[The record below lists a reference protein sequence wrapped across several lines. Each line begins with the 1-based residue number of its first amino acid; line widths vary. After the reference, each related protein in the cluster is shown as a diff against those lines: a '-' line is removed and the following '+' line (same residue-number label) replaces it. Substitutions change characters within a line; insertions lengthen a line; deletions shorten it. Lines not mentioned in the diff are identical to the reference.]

1 MSTASHRSPG
11 RPPAEE
17 SERIAARLTEAGW
30 KLLLTSGPE
39 KFTLDSLAAA
49 THTGKQ
55 TIYAR
60 FAGKAVLLQAI
71 LEDRV
76 NMVSQ
81 EMSRLDGSKDAHG
94 AFADLAFRI
103 LQSLTRPE
111 VRMLDRLVDWIDA
124 NSPGQRGAACRRA
137 IQDRVRA
144 QMCNNLAFAI
154 QHWGLAIDDVPG
166 AADFWLDAVY
176 GHVQMVDGFNSEQ
189 QDWADKVARFF
200 LRGVSTP

>member
-1 MSTASHRSPG
+1 MSTARHRSPG

-17 SERIAARLTEAGW
+17 SARIGARLTDAAW
-30 KLLLTSGPE
+30 TLLLATGPE

-103 LQSLTRPE
+103 LHSLTRPE
-111 VRMLDRLVDWIDA
+111 VRMLDRLVDWLDA
-124 NSPGQRGAACRRA
+124 NSPGQRGSAGRRA
-137 IQDRVRA
+137 IHDRVRA
-144 QMCNNLAFAI
+144 QMCDNLEFAI
-154 QHWGLAIDDVPG
+154 RHWDLTIDDVPG
-166 AADFWLDAVY
+166 AAAFWLDAVY
-176 GHVQMVDGFNSEQ
+176 GHVQMVDGSDSEQ
-189 QDWADKVARFF
+189 QDWADKVARFY
-200 LRGVSTP
+200 LRGISAP

>member
-1 MSTASHRSPG
+1 M
-11 RPPAEE
+11 
-17 SERIAARLTEAGW
+17 
-30 KLLLTSGPE
+30 LLATGPE

-81 EMSRLDGSKDAHG
+81 EMSRLDGTKDAHG

-111 VRMLDRLVDWIDA
+111 VRMLDRLVDWMDA
-124 NSPGQRGAACRRA
+124 NSPGQRGLACRRT
-137 IQDRVRA
+137 IQERVRA
-144 QMCNNLAFAI
+144 QMCDNLAFAI
-154 QHWGLAIDDVPG
+154 RRWGLSIDDIPG
-166 AADFWLDAVY
+166 AAAFWLDAVY
-176 GHVQMVDGFNSEQ
+176 GHVQMVDGSDSEQ
-189 QDWADKVARFF
+189 QDWADKAARFY
-200 LRGVSTP
+200 LRGISTP